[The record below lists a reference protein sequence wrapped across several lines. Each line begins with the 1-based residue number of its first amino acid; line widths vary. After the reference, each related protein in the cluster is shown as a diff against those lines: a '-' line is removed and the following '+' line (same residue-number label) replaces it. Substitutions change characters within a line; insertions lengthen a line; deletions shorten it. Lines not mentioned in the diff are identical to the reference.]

1 MSTYATKT
9 HSSAAMAAKPLHST
23 NLSNTSSPL
32 PSLIDFG
39 STACSSDFLSE
50 KLARYQ
56 QQQPESNNGPTSMDV
71 DCSPSPMTSSR
82 LYQHCHHHS
91 SNSNVNTPPLLPNCW
106 NWNIVRSLEADAGRE
121 HVMMMNKIACAC
133 LVQQKKEEAK
143 RSFALSLLELQKYAP
158 LVSEQRSGN
167 AVALLQNSV
176 ASKQQKVQ
184 AEPNRS
190 LYIYQRES
198 YDEGMYMYSTP
209 LAVTATQSRIRMEAT
224 LLYNLGQAHLQ
235 NLEHEEAKELFQLA
249 LQVLENEYMAADVVD
264 TDIVSPFLIRHNLGN
279 CCYRLG
285 ENDAAIGHYQ
295 AALQMSV
302 QAASNV
308 GTSTTL
314 MATANSRQRLLDLA
328 ASYNCVAV
336 LRFHQ
341 SHPSE
346 PSDTALDYLQV
357 ALASYTSVLGSTSNN
372 NSSSN
377 ANNADSCCT
386 KEVATVLSN
395 IGRVYFLR
403 ADYEKALELF
413 QRSLAIRQWVLE
425 AHSVDIATAMFNVG
439 QTHHRCGNLE
449 AAMTYYRG
457 FLETAQVQ
465 LGTEHRDF
473 AAGLVLL
480 SDVHRERKEFSTAQI
495 LLKQAIQCG
504 RAALGQS
511 HPDLALIFNNLG
523 SLSYEL
529 RQYDEALEYYVECVT
544 IQSEFLEPHHP
555 HIVISLLN
563 VAQIHKQKGD
573 YATAFKVY
581 REVYNIHL
589 DTFGPDSMEVATTL
603 SSMALMK
610 YLIKDYRVS
619 LNFYEEALRVHRANQ
634 SSNSTHDMDIA
645 ATLNSI
651 GLVRFKMDDFDHAKD
666 AFLECLDIRKRI
678 LGADHRDIAVMWY
691 NLATIYLEK
700 GEDQT
705 AMKLYSESL
714 RVERRALGEKHP
726 EISLTLQHLG
736 QMHQERGELE
746 KAVEYFQE
754 ALEIERMVMAQH
766 GADAQK
772 ERDATMASIC
782 KLLNLIGNIH
792 LMLGCV
798 DQMMACFEEA
808 CQCGQHNGEGLII
821 AGHNFYGLSRL
832 HPPCAPLA

>member
-1 MSTYATKT
+1 MND
-9 HSSAAMAAKPLHST
+9 KPLHSQ
-23 NLSNTSSPL
+23 SSMANVPL
-32 PSLIDFG
+32 PPLIEIC
-39 STACSSDFLSE
+39 STGHN
-50 KLARYQ
+50 KLARCREMAS
-56 QQQPESNNGPTSMDV
+56 PMDASDAM
-71 DCSPSPMTSSR
+71 DCSSSSSSSCLTSTSSNHHPSRQR
-82 LYQHCHHHS
+82 LRHS
-91 SNSNVNTPPLLPNCW
+91 QSWSSQPVLASRWSWNKLPS
-106 NWNIVRSLEADAGRE
+106 VEEDAGWE
-121 HVMMMNKIACAC
+121 EVMLFNKLGAAF
-133 LVQQKKEEAK
+133 LQQRKTQEAK
-143 RSFALSLLELQKYAP
+143 CSFASALLELQKYAP
-158 LVSEQRSGN
+158 LVCLTGGK
-167 AVALLQNSV
+167 A
-176 ASKQQKVQ
+176 KQMLHNLSSSAPSLKKPKT

-198 YDEGMYMYSTP
+198 YDEGMYVYQAP
-209 LAVTATQSRIRMEAT
+209 LTFASPSQSRIRIEAT
-224 LLYNLGQAHLQ
+224 LLYNLGQAHIQ
-235 NLEHEEAKELFQLA
+235 ALENKDAKAWFQLA
-249 LQVLENEYMAADVVD
+249 LQVLDAASD
-264 TDIVSPFLIRHNLGN
+264 TIHSSSEEVSLFLIRHNLGN

-285 ENDAAIGHYQ
+285 ENDAAVEHYQ
-295 AALQMSV
+295 LALQMSV
-302 QAASNV
+302 QAAR
-308 GTSTTL
+308 STG
-314 MATANSRQRLLDLA
+314 SRQLLDLA

-341 SHPSE
+341 THPSE

-357 ALASYTSVLGSTSNN
+357 ALASYTSVLNN
-372 NSSSN
+372 GTNKNVN
-377 ANNADSCCT
+377 ANDSFCT

-403 ADYEKALELF
+403 AEYDKALELF
-413 QRSLAIRQWVLE
+413 QRALAIRQWVLE
-425 AHSVDIATAMFNVG
+425 GHSVDIATAMFNVG
-439 QTHHRCGNLE
+439 QTHHRCGNLDS
-449 AAMTYYRG
+449 AMTYYRG
-457 FLETAQVQ
+457 FLETAQIQ

-480 SDVHRERKEFSTAQI
+480 SDIHRERKEFNAAQN

-504 RAALGQS
+504 RAALGHS

-529 RQYDEALEYYVECVT
+529 RQYDDAVKYYVECVT
-544 IQSEFLEPHHP
+544 IQSDFLEPNHP

-573 YATAFKVY
+573 FPAAFTVY

-589 DTFGPDSMEVATTL
+589 DTFGSDSMEVATTL

-610 YLIKDYRVS
+610 YLIKDYSVS
-619 LNFYEEALRVHRANQ
+619 LSFYEEALRVHRASPQ
-634 SSNSTHDMDIA
+634 ASSIASTRDMDIA

-666 AFLECLDIRKRI
+666 AFLECLTIRKRI
-678 LGADHRDIAVMWY
+678 LGSDHRDIAVMWY

-754 ALEIERMVMAQH
+754 ALEIEHMVMAQH
-766 GADAQK
+766 GDDAHK
-772 ERDATMASIC
+772 ENEANMASIC

-792 LMLGCV
+792 LMCGRV
-798 DQMMACFEEA
+798 DDMMACFVEA
-808 CQCGQHNGEGLII
+808 CKCGQHIGEGLII